1 MSLQVHGIHH
11 LTAVT
16 AEASENLAFYRG
28 VLGLR
33 LVKKTVNQDDVR
45 AYHLFYA
52 DDAGS
57 PGSDLTFFDW
67 PAARERRGNN
77 SVTRTGLRIPR
88 GSVTWWADWF
98 KEKGVKADGPVTRD
112 ERVVLDFED
121 PEGQRLSLV
130 EDEGATANPVDNAV
144 PAEHQIVGLGPVTL
158 TVPGLFPT
166 DQVLERAYG
175 MKRGRTYEGP
185 EGETHVFQ
193 MDAEGPHGELHLS
206 VQPSLPPY
214 RPGAGGVH
222 HVAFRIRDEDYHAWD
237 DHLTGL
243 GLGTSGEVE
252 RYYFRSIYYREPNG
266 VLLELATDGPGFTA
280 DEPRETLGQRLSLP
294 PFLEG
299 RRADIEAHL
308 KPLEVPGS
316 APHVV
321 I

>member
-1 MSLQVHGIHH
+1 MLRVHGIHH

-16 AEASENLAFYRG
+16 AKAPENLAFYTG

-57 PGSDLTFFDW
+57 PGTDLTFFDW

-77 SVTRTGLRIPR
+77 SITRTGLRIPKN
-88 GSVTWWADWF
+88 SAAWWA
-98 KEKGVKADGPVTRD
+98 KYLEEKNVTAAAPTERDG
-112 ERVVLDFED
+112 RVVVDLED

-130 EDEGATANPVDNAV
+130 EDEGVAANPVDN
-144 PAEHQIVGLGPVTL
+144 PIPPEQQIMGLGPVTL

-175 MKRGRTYEGP
+175 MTKTRTYTGP

-193 MDAEGPHGELHLS
+193 IDAAGPHSELHLA
-206 VQPSLPPY
+206 VRPSLPPH

-222 HVAFRIRDEDYHAWD
+222 HVAFRIRDEDYHDWD
-237 DHLTGL
+237 AHLTGL
-243 GLGTSGEVE
+243 GLQTSGEVE

-299 RRADIEAHL
+299 RRAEIEANL
-308 KPLEVPGS
+308 KPLEVDH
-316 APHVV
+316 ADAR
-321 I
+321 

>member
-16 AEASENLAFYRG
+16 ANASENLAFYTG

-67 PAARERRGNN
+67 PAARERRGNS
-77 SVTRTGLRIPR
+77 SVSRTGLRISE
-88 GSVTWWADWF
+88 GSAAWWAAYLE
-98 KEKGVKADGPVTRD
+98 EKGVSATLTERD
-112 ERVVLDFED
+112 ERVVLDFDD

-130 EDEGATANPVDNAV
+130 EAEDVTANPVESAV

-175 MKRGRTYEGP
+175 MTKARSYLGP

-193 MDAEGPHGELHLS
+193 MAAEGPHGELH
-206 VQPSLPPY
+206 VVVRPSLPPY
-214 RPGAGGVH
+214 QPGAGGVH
-222 HVAFRIRDEDYHAWD
+222 HVAFRIRDEDYGAWD
-237 DHLTGL
+237 EHLTGL
-243 GLGTSGEVE
+243 GLQTSGQVE

-266 VLLELATDGPGFTA
+266 ILLELATDGPGFTA
-280 DEPRETLGQRLSLP
+280 DEPRETLGLRLSLP
-294 PFLEG
+294 PFLEP
-299 RRADIEAHL
+299 RRAEIEAGL
-308 KPLEVPGS
+308 KPLELEEVRGN
-316 APHVV
+316 AR
-321 I
+321 

>member
-1 MSLQVHGIHH
+1 MLRVHGIHH

-16 AEASENLAFYRG
+16 AKAPENLAFYTG

-77 SVTRTGLRIPR
+77 SVTRTGLRIPT
-88 GSVTWWADWF
+88 GSAAWWAAYLE
-98 KEKGVKADGPVTRD
+98 EKDVTAAAPAKRDGRI
-112 ERVVLDFED
+112 VLDLED
-121 PEGQRLSLV
+121 PEGQRLGLV
-130 EDEGATANPVDNAV
+130 EDEGVAANPVDN
-144 PAEHQIVGLGPVTL
+144 PIPPEQQIMGLGPVTL

-175 MKRGRTYEGP
+175 MTKTRTYTGP

-193 MDAEGPHGELHLS
+193 MAAEGPHGELHL
-206 VQPSLPPY
+206 VVRPSLPPH
-214 RPGAGGVH
+214 RLGAGGVH
-222 HVAFRIRDEDYHAWD
+222 HVAFRIRDEDYHDWD
-237 DHLTGL
+237 AHLSGL
-243 GLGTSGEVE
+243 GLQTSGEVE

-294 PFLEG
+294 PFLES
-299 RRADIEAHL
+299 RRAEIEANL
-308 KPLEVPGS
+308 KPLEVDR
-316 APHVV
+316 ADA
-321 I
+321 

>member
-1 MSLQVHGIHH
+1 MSLRVHGIHH

-16 AEASENLAFYRG
+16 ACAAENVAFYTR

-52 DDAGS
+52 DGAGS
-57 PGSDLTFFDW
+57 PGSDITFFDW

-77 SVTRTGLRIPR
+77 SVTRTGLRIPK
-88 GSVTWWADWF
+88 GSAAWWTDRLKEQGIKVTPASR
-98 KEKGVKADGPVTRD
+98 DGRTI
-112 ERVVLDFED
+112 LDFED

-130 EDEGATANPVDNAV
+130 ETDGVSAHPVDNTV
-144 PAEHQIVGLGPVTL
+144 SPEHQIMGLGPVTL

-166 DQVLERAYG
+166 GQILERAYG
-175 MKRGRTYEGP
+175 MEKVRTYSGP
-185 EGETHVFQ
+185 DGETHVFT
-193 MDAEGPHGELHLS
+193 MNAPGPQGE
-206 VQPSLPPY
+206 VQLLVNASLPPH

-222 HVAFRIRDEDYHAWD
+222 HVAFRIRDEDVHAWD
-237 DHLTGL
+237 EHLKNL
-243 GLGTSGEVE
+243 GLATSGEVE

-280 DEPRETLGQRLSLP
+280 DEPLGSLGEKLSLP

-299 RRADIEAHL
+299 RRADIEANL
-308 KPLEVPGS
+308 KPLEVEH
-316 APHVV
+316 ARR
-321 I
+321 

>member
-16 AEASENLAFYRG
+16 AKASENLTFYTG

-33 LVKKTVNQDDVR
+33 LVKKTVNQDDLR

-52 DDAGS
+52 DAAGS
-57 PGSDLTFFDW
+57 PGTDLTFFDW

-77 SVTRTGLRIPR
+77 SVTRTGLRVPR
-88 GSVTWWADWF
+88 GSAAWWAEHF
-98 KEKGVKADGPVTRD
+98 AETGVSARVPTERDGRT
-112 ERVVLDFED
+112 VLDFED

-130 EDEGATANPVDNAV
+130 EDAGVTGKPVDNAI
-144 PAEHQIVGLGPVTL
+144 PAEHQIIGLGPVTL

-175 MKRGRTYEGP
+175 MERARSYLGP
-185 EGETHVFQ
+185 EGETHVFT
-193 MDAEGPHGELHLS
+193 MAAEGPHGELH
-206 VQPSLPPY
+206 VVVRPSLPPY

-237 DHLTGL
+237 EHLTGL
-243 GLGTSGEVE
+243 GLRTSGVVE

-266 VLLELATDGPGFTA
+266 VL
-280 DEPRETLGQRLSLP
+280 
-294 PFLEG
+294 
-299 RRADIEAHL
+299 
-308 KPLEVPGS
+308 
-316 APHVV
+316 
-321 I
+321 

>member
-1 MSLQVHGIHH
+1 MLRVHGIHH

-16 AEASENLAFYRG
+16 ANAPQNLLFYTS

-33 LVKKTVNQDDVR
+33 LVKKTVNQDDVS

-67 PAARERRGNN
+67 PAVRERRGNN
-77 SVTRTGLRIPR
+77 SVTRTGLRIPV
-88 GSVTWWADWF
+88 GSAAWWAAYLE
-98 KEKGVKADGPVTRD
+98 EKAVAVTAPAERDGRT
-112 ERVVLDFED
+112 VLDLED
-121 PEGQRLSLV
+121 AEGQRLSLV
-130 EDEGATANPVDNAV
+130 EDDGVTANPVNNHI
-144 PAEHQIVGLGPVTL
+144 PPEQQIMGLGPVTL

-175 MKRGRTYEGP
+175 MMKTRTYAGL

-193 MDAEGPHGELHLS
+193 MDAAGPHGELHLA
-206 VQPSLPPY
+206 VRPSLPPH

-222 HVAFRIRDEDYHAWD
+222 HVAFRIRGEDYSDWD
-237 DHLTGL
+237 AHLTGL
-243 GLGTSGEVE
+243 GLQTSGEVE

-280 DEPRETLGQRLSLP
+280 DEPREKLGRRLSLP
-294 PFLEG
+294 PFLEP
-299 RRADIEAHL
+299 RRAAIEAGL
-308 KPLEVPGS
+308 KPLEVDH
-316 APHVV
+316 ADAE
-321 I
+321 

>member
-16 AEASENLAFYRG
+16 AKAPENQAFYTG

-77 SVTRTGLRIPR
+77 SISRTGLRIPK
-88 GSVTWWADWF
+88 GSAAWWTAYLE
-98 KEKGVKADGPVTRD
+98 EKGVPATLTERD
-112 ERVVLDFED
+112 ERVVLDLED

-130 EDEGATANPVDNAV
+130 EDADVTANPVESAV
-144 PAEHQIVGLGPVTL
+144 PAEHQIIGLGPVTL

-175 MKRGRTYEGP
+175 VTKARTYGGP

-193 MDAEGPHGELHLS
+193 MAAEGPRGELH
-206 VQPSLPPY
+206 VVVRPSLPPY

-222 HVAFRIRDEDYHAWD
+222 HVAFRIRDEDVRAWD
-237 DHLTGL
+237 AHLSGL
-243 GLGTSGEVE
+243 GLQTSGVVE

-294 PFLEG
+294 PFLEP
-299 RRADIEAHL
+299 RRAEIEAEL
-308 KPLEVPGS
+308 KPLELEEVRDN
-316 APHVV
+316 AR
-321 I
+321 

>member
-1 MSLQVHGIHH
+1 MLRVHGIHH

-16 AEASENLAFYRG
+16 ADAPQNLAFYTG

-33 LVKKTVNQDDVR
+33 LVKKTVNQDDVS

-77 SVTRTGLRIPR
+77 SVTRTGLCIPT
-88 GSVTWWADWF
+88 GSAAWWAAYLE
-98 KEKGVKADGPVTRD
+98 EKGVSAAAPAERDGRT
-112 ERVVLDFED
+112 VLDLED

-130 EDEGATANPVDNAV
+130 EGDSVAANPVGNHI
-144 PAEHQIVGLGPVTL
+144 PPEQQIMGLGPVTL

-175 MKRGRTYEGP
+175 MTKMRTYAGP

-193 MDAEGPHGELHLS
+193 MDAVGPHGELHL
-206 VQPSLPPY
+206 VVRPSLPPH

-222 HVAFRIRDEDYHAWD
+222 HVAFRIRDEDYHEWD
-237 DHLTGL
+237 AHLTGL
-243 GLGTSGEVE
+243 GLQTSGEVE

-294 PFLEG
+294 PFLES
-299 RRADIEAHL
+299 RRADIEAKL
-308 KPLEVPGS
+308 RPLEVNY
-316 APHVV
+316 ADAE
-321 I
+321 

>member
-16 AEASENLAFYRG
+16 AKASENLAFYTG

-57 PGSDLTFFDW
+57 PGTDLTFFDW

-88 GSVTWWADWF
+88 GSAAWWAEYL
-98 KEKGVKADGPVTRD
+98 KTKGVRADTPAERD
-112 ERVVLDFED
+112 GRTVLDFDD

-130 EDEGATANPVDNAV
+130 EDEGVTANPVGSAV
-144 PAEHQIVGLGPVTL
+144 PAEHQIIGLGPVTL

-166 DQVLERAYG
+166 DQILERAYG
-175 MKRGRTYEGP
+175 MSKTRTYLGP
-185 EGETHVFQ
+185 EGETHVFT
-193 MDAEGPHGELHLS
+193 MAPETDGAGPHGELH
-206 VQPSLPPY
+206 VVVRPSLPPY

-237 DHLTGL
+237 EHLTGL
-243 GLGTSGEVE
+243 GLQTSGVVE

-294 PFLEG
+294 PFLEP
-299 RRADIEAHL
+299 RRTEIEAGL
-308 KPLEVPGS
+308 KPL
-316 APHVV
+316 
-321 I
+321 